1 MPYWVCIF
9 PASQRDMERG
19 SRYRENMVIELI
31 SDSSLLVRFA
41 DQPSLDASDRTLR
54 FFYKLRRQFPDLG
67 VIHPAYASVSID
79 IDPKKFDVEK
89 IHRQIEKVFAESK
102 RELTIAGDF
111 VPIQVKY
118 DGPDLDDVAK
128 HLQLTTD
135 EVIRLHSGVE
145 YKVAFLGFSPGFP
158 YLHGLPQRL
167 VCPRLATPRV
177 RVPAGSVAIAGKQA
191 GVYPS
196 DSPGGWRLLG
206 HTDAELFDPRRIPA
220 TLFKPGDRVRFEPR
234 PLLKTRVQR
243 TVEAPVVKRSEAVV
257 EVIKPGMQTTVQD
270 TGRPHHV
277 HLGISQGGAADP
289 LAYKIGN
296 GILGNPPSAPALE
309 MTATGGTFRFL
320 RDTWFTVTGSACEP
334 KLDGHPVSQ
343 WAALPVKSGQTLECG
358 AIEKMRSYLH
368 VRGGFEVE
376 TILASQSTHV
386 SGGWGGQLLKT
397 GDLLKAGVQED
408 SHMLYRPPAL
418 LLRRLYS
425 EDMHT
430 LRVTRGPQWEKFD
443 DKARGAFLDSTFS
456 IANEVNRLGLRIE
469 GPSVASRDPEELVSE
484 GVSPGA
490 IQVPA
495 SGQLFILFCEQ
506 CTTGGYPRIA
516 NVIAADLWRLGQMK
530 PGARFR
536 FQEVSMEEAWQIR
549 NDWETSLEKV
559 GFGF

>member
-1 MPYWVCIF
+1 
-9 PASQRDMERG
+9 
-19 SRYRENMVIELI
+19 MVIELI

-54 FFYKLRRQFPDLG
+54 FFYRLRRQFPDLG
-67 VIHPAYASVSID
+67 VFHPAYASVSID
-79 IDPKKFDVEK
+79 IDPRKFDVDK

-111 VPIQVKY
+111 VPVQVKY

-135 EVIRLHSGVE
+135 EVVRLHSGVE

-167 VCPRLATPRV
+167 IVPRLSSPRV

-191 GVYPS
+191 GIYPNE
-196 DSPGGWRLLG
+196 SPGGWRVLG
-206 HTDAELFDPRRIPA
+206 HTDAELFDPRRVPA

-234 PLLKTRVQR
+234 PLLKNRAAKKSQAA
-243 TVEAPVVKRSEAVV
+243 TVSAKEAAV
-257 EVIKPGMQTTVQD
+257 EILKPGMLTSVQD
-270 TGRPHHV
+270 MGRPHHV
-277 HLGISQGGAADP
+277 HLGISRGGAADP

-296 GILGNPPSAPALE
+296 GILGNPLSAAALE
-309 MTATGGTFRFL
+309 MTATGGTFKFL
-320 RDTWFTVTGSACEP
+320 KDTWFAVTGSACDP
-334 KLDGHPVSQ
+334 KLDAHPVSQ
-343 WAALPVKSGQTLECG
+343 WAALPVKAGQTLECG

-368 VRGGFEVE
+368 IRGGFEVE
-376 TILASQSTHV
+376 TVLGSQSTCV
-386 SGGWGGQLLKT
+386 GGGWGGQI
-397 GDLLKAGVQED
+397 LKAGDFLKAGALEE
-408 SHMLYRPPAL
+408 SHLLYRPPAL
-418 LLRRLYS
+418 LLRRHYS
-425 EDMHT
+425 EDLHT

-443 DKARGAFLDSTFS
+443 DRSRSAFLDSTFAIS
-456 IANEVNRLGLRIE
+456 NEVNRLGLRVE

-495 SGQLFILFCEQ
+495 SGQLLILFCEQ

-516 NVIAADLWRLGQMK
+516 NVISADLWRLGQMK

-536 FQEVSMEEAWQIR
+536 FQEVGMEEAWQIR
-549 NDWETSLEKV
+549 KDWETSLEKV